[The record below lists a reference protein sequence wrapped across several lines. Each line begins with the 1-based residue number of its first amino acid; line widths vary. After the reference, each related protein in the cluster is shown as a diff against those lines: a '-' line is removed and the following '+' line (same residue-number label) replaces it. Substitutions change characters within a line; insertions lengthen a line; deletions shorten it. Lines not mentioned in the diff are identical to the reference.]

1 MATDSINLKITVD
14 ANQAQQSTTNYRAK
28 IRELKEEM
36 VELEVSTNGLANATE
51 EQRARYAALEQQA
64 GQISDALGD
73 VSARIQANADDYQMF
88 NAALEGLKGGAAVAQ
103 GLVGTLDLL
112 GLSNSG
118 VEQVAKTLMSLQGIM
133 NSINAVQ
140 QVFNKDSK
148 VRIALQKLLS
158 TEVKKTAVAEGAAT
172 LATGAL
178 AAGEGVAT
186 KTSFTLAGACKAVGT
201 AIKSIP
207 VIGWILAAVAAL
219 ISLTKLVAGLLSD
232 GDEGIAQQ
240 EKMSEQLE
248 NQQKQYE
255 EVDSKIIECRSDF
268 EKWNYILQTANKDS
282 KIYKET
288 LKNLENE
295 LGVSLQ
301 NQQVDVQ
308 TLNKLEDIHLQIKS
322 VQLQA
327 EYEQNQYLAN
337 RNKLQ
342 QINNVLSAAA
352 TLDHKD
358 RAQFIQDEL
367 SSLGISEQAAEDYA
381 AAIHNGM
388 NDHISWQ
395 DALANTNG
403 STALSY
409 QRLNDSVDS
418 YADKSKERV
427 NQIIELNN
435 KQDKIIEESGLKRIN
450 TDNKVSNNRKKTAEE
465 KKKEEEAAA
474 AAEKKRLED
483 LVKNNETAT
492 GKIEKYWKTY
502 NDDIEKNNEETYE
515 GRLDNLGREYAQ
527 ITDTLDKELADYKT
541 YYNSLSE
548 EDKKALGDKL
558 LTIEQFEA
566 EQQKARDVALA
577 NYKKNVEKEN
587 EEEAKRQKERE
598 RNAIDSQNNIDNAV
612 LAKRLANLQEGS
624 EEYFELQKEI
634 EQERFE
640 QEMEDL
646 RRREEDGEIT
656 KAELRAL
663 ELEKEAEHQRNITAI
678 QEDEDR
684 KRIELTQNR
693 ISTVGSI
700 LTNMSDF
707 VSTLMETE
715 LEEAEGN
722 EKKQKEIKKKY
733 ATAQAVMKIGQIGI
747 DTALGIMGVWSQ
759 VMQLGPIAGPI
770 LGAILSATIGALGAA
785 NTVKAI
791 QEKNKIMKA
800 GRGAYVVGASHTS
813 GGVNYELEGG
823 EIVLNKNVA
832 RIPQY
837 RAIASAMNVSTGGIP
852 LGGGGLEN
860 GAGFGVT
867 REDVQT
873 IVQQTVAGIAAI
885 PVVVSAQTISERQ
898 RQVNVTEQRSQI

>member
-1 MATDSINLKITVD
+1 MATNNETINLKIQVD
-14 ANQAQQSTTNYRAK
+14 ANQAQQSTVNYKGK
-28 IRELKEEM
+28 IKELKDQM
-36 VELEVSTNGLANATE
+36 AALLVETNGLADATA
-51 EQRARYAALEQQA
+51 EQRAQYESLAKEA
-64 GQISDALGD
+64 GSLTDALGD
-73 VSARIQANADDYQMF
+73 VSARIRANADDYQMF

-118 VEQVAKTLMSLQGIM
+118 VEQVVKTLMSLQGIM

-158 TEVKKTAVAEGAAT
+158 TEVKKTAVAEGQATAAT
-172 LATGAL
+172 AALAT
-178 AAGEGVAT
+178 GEGVAT
-186 KTSFTLAGACKAVGT
+186 TASFTLAGACKAVGV

-219 ISLTKLVAGLLSD
+219 ISLTALVVNLISIS
-232 GDEGIAQQ
+232 DEG
-240 EKMSEQLE
+240 LE
-248 NQQKQYE
+248 QQKQAE
-255 EVDSKIIECRSDF
+255 ENQHNINEAYAEGERAIAKERRELELNIQTLKDCEEGTDEWNDAAESVAKTLGVGVEWIKKNKDKVNELALAWLNVKKVQATQDKLLEKMADNDVKVLQLEIAKTEILGAHYKTRRETAERWAEVFGWSQDQIDELVDATNKTKTSNEDDYSKAMSRFDAVIKQSKDVF
-268 EKWNYILQTANKDS
+268 QTATNA
-282 KIYKET
+282 Y
-288 LKNLENE
+288 
-295 LGVSLQ
+295 
-301 NQQVDVQ
+301 
-308 TLNKLEDIHLQIKS
+308 
-322 VQLQA
+322 QA
-327 EYEQNQYLAN
+327 EYDKLEKSIKDDNALLTETVEESKQVDEQLAKN
-337 RNKLQ
+337 HKKTNEQIKKSDADLAKEHQKHLDSLESANK
-342 QINNVLSAAA
+342 
-352 TLDHKD
+352 
-358 RAQFIQDEL
+358 
-367 SSLGISEQAAEDYA
+367 
-381 AAIHNGM
+381 
-388 NDHISWQ
+388 
-395 DALANTNG
+395 
-403 STALSY
+403 TAS
-409 QRLNDSVDS
+409 
-418 YADKSKERV
+418 
-427 NQIIELNN
+427 
-435 KQDKIIEESGLKRIN
+435 DKISG
-450 TDNKVSNNRKKTAEE
+450 
-465 KKKEEEAAA
+465 
-474 AAEKKRLED
+474 
-483 LVKNNETAT
+483 
-492 GKIEKYWKTY
+492 YWKTY
-502 NDDIEKNNEETYE
+502 NSNITKDNEETHF
-515 GRLDNLGREYAQ
+515 GRLENLSIEYAKT
-527 ITDTLDKELADYKT
+527 IDTLDKELEEYKN
-541 YYNSLSE
+541 YYNNLSD
-548 EDKKALGDKL
+548 EDKAALGDKL
-558 LTIEQFEA
+558 VTLENFEEAQKGIREQ
-566 EQQKARDVALA
+566 ALA
-577 NYKKNVEKEN
+577 NYVKGLEKEN
-587 EEEAKRQKERE
+587 DAEKEHQKERK

-634 EQERFE
+634 EDERLE
-640 QEMEDL
+640 QEIEDL

-678 QEDEDR
+678 QEEEDR

-700 LTNMSDF
+700 LSNMSNF

-722 EKKQKEIKKKY
+722 ERKQKEIKKKY

-759 VMQLGPIAGPI
+759 VMELGPIAGPI
-770 LGAILSATIGALGAA
+770 LGAILSATIGALGIA
-785 NTVKAI
+785 NTAKAI

-800 GRGAYVVGASHTS
+800 SRGAYVVGASHTA

-867 REDVQT
+867 KEDVQT

>member
-1 MATDSINLKITVD
+1 MATNNETINLKIQVD
-14 ANQAQQSTTNYRAK
+14 ANQAQQSTTNYKAK
-28 IRELKEEM
+28 IKELKDQMAELL
-36 VELEVSTNGLANATE
+36 VETNGLADATA
-51 EQRARYAALEQQA
+51 EQRAQYESLAKEA
-64 GQISDALGD
+64 GSLTDALGD
-73 VSARIQANADDYQMF
+73 VSARIRANADDYQMF

-118 VEQVAKTLMSLQGIM
+118 VEQVVKTLMSLQGIM

-158 TEVKKTAVAEGAAT
+158 TEVKKTAVAEGEAT
-172 LATGAL
+172 LASGAL
-178 AAGEGVAT
+178 ALGEGVAT
-186 KTSFTLAGACKAVGT
+186 KATFTLAGACKAVGT
-201 AIKSIP
+201 AIKNIP
-207 VIGWILAAVAAL
+207 VIGWILAAVSAL
-219 ISLTKLVAGLLSD
+219 IALTKLVVSLIDIS
-232 GDEGIAQQ
+232 DEG
-240 EKMSEQLE
+240 LE
-248 NQQKQYE
+248 QQKQAE
-255 EVDSKIIECRSDF
+255 ENQHNINEAYAEGERAIAKERRELELNIQTLKDCEEGTDEWNTAAESVAKTLGVGVEWIKKNKDKVNELALAWLNVKKVQATQDKLLEKMAENDVKVLQLEIAKTEIMGAHYKTRRETVERWAEVFGWSQDQIDELVDATNKTKTSNEEDYRNAVNRMDAVFNQSKKVLATATNTYQAEFDKLEKSIKDDKALLSETVEESKQVDEQLAKNHKKTNEQIKKSD
-268 EKWNYILQTANKDS
+268 ENLAKERQKHLEALTKANK
-282 KIYKET
+282 
-288 LKNLENE
+288 
-295 LGVSLQ
+295 
-301 NQQVDVQ
+301 
-308 TLNKLEDIHLQIKS
+308 
-322 VQLQA
+322 
-327 EYEQNQYLAN
+327 
-337 RNKLQ
+337 
-342 QINNVLSAAA
+342 
-352 TLDHKD
+352 
-358 RAQFIQDEL
+358 
-367 SSLGISEQAAEDYA
+367 
-381 AAIHNGM
+381 
-388 NDHISWQ
+388 
-395 DALANTNG
+395 
-403 STALSY
+403 TAS
-409 QRLNDSVDS
+409 
-418 YADKSKERV
+418 
-427 NQIIELNN
+427 
-435 KQDKIIEESGLKRIN
+435 DKISG
-450 TDNKVSNNRKKTAEE
+450 
-465 KKKEEEAAA
+465 
-474 AAEKKRLED
+474 
-483 LVKNNETAT
+483 
-492 GKIEKYWKTY
+492 YWKTY
-502 NDDIEKNNEETYE
+502 DSNISKDNEETHF
-515 GRLDNLGREYAQ
+515 GRLENLSIEYAKT
-527 ITDTLDKELADYKT
+527 IDTLDKELAEYKD
-541 YYNSLSE
+541 YYNKLSD
-548 EDKKALGDKL
+548 EDKAALGDQL
-558 LTIEQFEA
+558 VTLEQFE
-566 EQQKARDVALA
+566 KAQEGIRKQALD
-577 NYKKNVEKEN
+577 NYVKGIEKEN
-587 EEEAKRQKERE
+587 EVEKKNEVEKQRR
-598 RNAIDSQNNIDNAV
+598 AIDSQNNIDNAV

-634 EQERFE
+634 EEERFE

-656 KAELRAL
+656 KEELRAL
-663 ELEKEAEHQRNITAI
+663 ELEKEAEHQRNLTAI
-678 QEDEDR
+678 QEEEDR

-700 LTNMSDF
+700 LTNMSNF
-707 VSTLMETE
+707 VSTLMEME

-759 VMQLGPIAGPI
+759 VMELGPIAGPI

-800 GRGAYVVGASHTS
+800 ARGAYVVGASHTS

-867 REDVQT
+867 KEDVQT

>member
-1 MATDSINLKITVD
+1 MATNNDSVNIKITVD
-14 ANQAQQSTTNYRAK
+14 ANQAQQSTTNYKAK
-28 IRELKEEM
+28 IKELKDQMAELL
-36 VELEVSTNGLANATE
+36 VETNGLADATA
-51 EQRARYAALEQQA
+51 EQRAQYESLANEA
-64 GQISDALGD
+64 GSLTDALGD
-73 VSARIQANADDYQMF
+73 VSARIRANADDYQMF

-118 VEQVAKTLMSLQGIM
+118 VEQVVKTLMSLQGIM

-158 TEVKKTAVAEGAAT
+158 TEVKKTAVAEGEATAAS
-172 LATGAL
+172 GAL

-186 KTSFTLAGACKAVGT
+186 AASFTLAGACKAVGV

-219 ISLTKLVAGLLSD
+219 ISLTALVVNLISIS
-232 GDEGIAQQ
+232 DEG
-240 EKMSEQLE
+240 LE
-248 NQQKQYE
+248 QQKQAE
-255 EVDSKIIECRSDF
+255 ENQHNINEAYAEGERAIAKERRELELNIQTLKDCEEGTDEWNDAAESVAKTLGVGVEWIKKNKDKVNELALAWLNVKKVQATQDKLLEKMADNDVKVLQLEIAKTEIMGAHYKTRRETVERWAEVFGWSQDQIDELVDATNKTKTSNEDDYRKAMNRFDAVIKQSKDVF
-268 EKWNYILQTANKDS
+268 QTATNT
-282 KIYKET
+282 Y
-288 LKNLENE
+288 
-295 LGVSLQ
+295 
-301 NQQVDVQ
+301 
-308 TLNKLEDIHLQIKS
+308 
-322 VQLQA
+322 QA
-327 EYEQNQYLAN
+327 EYDKLEKSIKDDNALLTETVEESKQVDEQLAKN
-337 RNKLQ
+337 HKKTNE
-342 QINNVLSAAA
+342 QIKKS
-352 TLDHKD
+352 
-358 RAQFIQDEL
+358 
-367 SSLGISEQAAEDYA
+367 
-381 AAIHNGM
+381 
-388 NDHISWQ
+388 
-395 DALANTNG
+395 DADLA
-403 STALSY
+403 
-409 QRLNDSVDS
+409 
-418 YADKSKERV
+418 KER
-427 NQIIELNN
+427 QKHLEELTKAN
-435 KQDKIIEESGLKRIN
+435 KTASDKISG
-450 TDNKVSNNRKKTAEE
+450 
-465 KKKEEEAAA
+465 
-474 AAEKKRLED
+474 
-483 LVKNNETAT
+483 
-492 GKIEKYWKTY
+492 YWKTY
-502 NDDIEKNNEETYE
+502 DSNISKDNEETHF
-515 GRLDNLGREYAQ
+515 GRLENLSIEYAKT
-527 ITDTLDKELADYKT
+527 IDTLDKELAEYKD
-541 YYNSLSE
+541 YYNKLSE
-548 EDKKALGDKL
+548 EDKAALGDQL
-558 LTIEQFEA
+558 VTLEQFE
-566 EQQKARDVALA
+566 KAQEGIRKQALD
-577 NYKKNVEKEN
+577 NYVKGIEKEN
-587 EEEAKRQKERE
+587 EVEKKNEVEKQRR
-598 RNAIDSQNNIDNAV
+598 AIDSQNNIDNAV

-634 EQERFE
+634 EDERFE

-678 QEDEDR
+678 QEEEDR

-700 LTNMSDF
+700 LTNMSNF

-759 VMQLGPIAGPI
+759 VMELGPIAGPI

-800 GRGAYVVGASHTS
+800 ARGAYVVGASHTA
-813 GGVNYELEGG
+813 GGVNMELEGG

-867 REDVQT
+867 KEDVQT
-873 IVQQTVAGIAAI
+873 IVQQTVAGISAI

>member
-1 MATDSINLKITVD
+1 MATNNETINLKIQVD
-14 ANQAQQSTTNYRAK
+14 ANQAQQSTTNYKAK
-28 IRELKEEM
+28 IKELKDQMAELL
-36 VELEVSTNGLANATE
+36 VETNGLADATA
-51 EQRARYAALEQQA
+51 EQRAQYESLAKEA
-64 GQISDALGD
+64 GSLTDALGD
-73 VSARIQANADDYQMF
+73 VSARIRANADDYQMF

-118 VEQVAKTLMSLQGIM
+118 VEQVVKTLMSLQGIM

-158 TEVKKTAVAEGAAT
+158 TEVKKTAVAEGQATAAT
-172 LATGAL
+172 AALAT
-178 AAGEGVAT
+178 GEGVAT
-186 KTSFTLAGACKAVGT
+186 TASFTLAGACKAVGV

-219 ISLTKLVAGLLSD
+219 ISLTALVVNLISIS
-232 GDEGIAQQ
+232 DEG
-240 EKMSEQLE
+240 LE
-248 NQQKQYE
+248 QQKQAE
-255 EVDSKIIECRSDF
+255 ENQHNINEAYAEGERAIAKERRELELNIQTLKDCEEGTD
-268 EKWNYILQTANKDS
+268 EWNDAAESVAKTLGVGVEWIKKNKD
-282 KIYKET
+282 KV
-288 LKNLENE
+288 NE
-295 LGVSLQ
+295 LALAWLNVKKVQATQDKLLEKMADNDVKVLQ
-301 NQQVDVQ
+301 LEIAKAEIMSANYKTRRETVERWAEVFGWSQDQIDELVDATNKTKTSNEEDYRNAVNRMDAVFNQSKKVLA
-308 TLNKLEDIHLQIKS
+308 TATNTY
-322 VQLQA
+322 QA
-327 EYEQNQYLAN
+327 EFDKLGASIKNDLNTVSDGIKESDELDKQLAKN
-337 RNKLQ
+337 
-342 QINNVLSAAA
+342 
-352 TLDHKD
+352 HKD
-358 RAQFIQDEL
+358 RNNDIKKSDE
-367 SSLGISEQAAEDYA
+367 D
-381 AAIHNGM
+381 
-388 NDHISWQ
+388 
-395 DALANTNG
+395 LA
-403 STALSY
+403 
-409 QRLNDSVDS
+409 
-418 YADKSKERV
+418 KER
-427 NQIIELNN
+427 QKHLDSLASAN
-435 KQDKIIEESGLKRIN
+435 KKASDKISG
-450 TDNKVSNNRKKTAEE
+450 
-465 KKKEEEAAA
+465 
-474 AAEKKRLED
+474 
-483 LVKNNETAT
+483 
-492 GKIEKYWKTY
+492 YWKTY
-502 NDDIEKNNEETYE
+502 DSNISKDNEETHF
-515 GRLDNLGREYAQ
+515 GRLENLSIEYAKT
-527 ITDTLDKELADYKT
+527 IDTLDKELEEYKN
-541 YYNSLSE
+541 YYNKLSD
-548 EDKKALGDKL
+548 EDKAALGDQL
-558 LTIEQFEA
+558 VTLEQFEKA
-566 EQQKARDVALA
+566 QEGIRKQALDNYVKGIEQENEVE
-577 NYKKNVEKEN
+577 KKNEVEKQ
-587 EEEAKRQKERE
+587 RR
-598 RNAIDSQNNIDNAV
+598 AIDAQNNIDNAV

-634 EQERFE
+634 ENERFE

-656 KAELRAL
+656 KEELRAL

-678 QEDEDR
+678 QEEEDR

-759 VMQLGPIAGPI
+759 VMELGPIAGPI

-800 GRGAYVVGASHTS
+800 ARGAYVVGASHTA
-813 GGVNYELEGG
+813 GGVDYELEGG

-867 REDVQT
+867 KEDVQT